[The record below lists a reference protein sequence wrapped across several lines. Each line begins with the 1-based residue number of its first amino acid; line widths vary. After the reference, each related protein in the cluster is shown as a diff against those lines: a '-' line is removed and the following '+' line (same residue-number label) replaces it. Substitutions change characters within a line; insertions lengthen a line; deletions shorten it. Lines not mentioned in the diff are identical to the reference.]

1 MLALKKG
8 FWTLN
13 GKKYSDLNNT
23 EKKIFSLLF
32 RYELNKNVL
41 CNKN

>member
-1 MLALKKG
+1 MLQLKKG

-13 GKKYSDLNNT
+13 GKKHNELNNT
-23 EKKIFSLLF
+23 EKKIFNLLF
-32 RYELNKNVL
+32 RYELNKNML